1 MNVQAPRGALALAE
15 GLVSAAGGS
24 VRAVILY
31 GSHLLNTSP
40 GRFSAYDF
48 VVVVDEYRAFYR
60 EMKKARE
67 VHRPIW
73 VMAALSK
80 ILPPNVIAF
89 TPDEGRHGVAKCLVV
104 RRDHFERALGPRPP
118 DHFLLGRMVQRV
130 ALIWAT
136 TPAEGRWVEDLL
148 RGARRSVLDW
158 LGPYLQ
164 GTFDAEVAGRRL
176 LDVCYQAELRP
187 EPTDRSD
194 QIFEAQRD
202 HFEHFLGAVLAE
214 GTADGRLQR
223 TEQDSYR
230 LAHGIDGAERR
241 RVRWYFLR
249 SEARST
255 LRWFKHVVTF
265 DNWLPY
271 IARKVERHTGEPV
284 ELTGLERKAPL
295 IFLWPRVIRVVR
307 GRRGQGGS

>member
-1 MNVQAPRGALALAE
+1 MSVQAPRGALPLAE
-15 GLVSAAGGS
+15 GIVSAAGDS
-24 VRAVILY
+24 VHAVILY

-60 EMKKARE
+60 EMKKSRE
-67 VHRPIW
+67 LHRPAW

-80 ILPPNVIAF
+80 VLPPNVIAF
-89 TPDEGRHGVAKCLVV
+89 TPDEGHHGVAKCLVV
-104 RRDHFERALGPRPP
+104 RRDHFERALGHRPP

-130 ALIWAT
+130 ALIWSK
-136 TPAEGRWVEDLL
+136 TPEDERWVERALSD
-148 RGARRSVLDW
+148 ARRGVLEW
-158 LGPYLQ
+158 LAPYLE
-164 GTFDAEVAGRRL
+164 GTFDAETVGRRL

-187 EPTDRSD
+187 EAHDRSD
-194 QIFEAQRD
+194 QIFEAQR
-202 HFEHFLGAVLAE
+202 EHFHQVLGAVLE
-214 GTADGRLQR
+214 EETAKGRLR
-223 TEQDSYR
+223 PTAPGSYR
-230 LAHGIDGAERR
+230 LAYPVDGAERR

-249 SEARST
+249 SEVRST

-265 DNWLPY
+265 DNWLTY

-295 IFLWPRVIRVVR
+295 IFLWPRVIRVLR
-307 GRRGQGGS
+307 GRPGQES